1 MRTTTAFYF
10 AALQRTVFYESQ
22 SDALCCEIVSD
33 TYTCTADVERF
44 RARCKVILDRLE
56 SR

>member
-33 TYTCTADVERF
+33 TYTCTADMERF